1 MDSSIENSLRETFA
15 EQIIESTEIFGV
27 MNLKIAP
34 GSLLG
39 MCQKLHSEMGF
50 DYLADITAIDFND
63 RIEVVYQ
70 LTNLS
75 NNSRV
80 ALRLDLDRE
89 RPEVDSLTSIWN
101 GADFQEREVYD
112 LMGVVFERHPNL
124 TRILLPLDWEGY
136 PLRKDYV
143 IDD

>member
-1 MDSSIENSLRETFA
+1 MNSSVENTLRETFA
-15 EQIIESTEIFGV
+15 EQITESTERFGV
-27 MNLKIAP
+27 PNLKIAP
-34 GSLLG
+34 DSLLG
-39 MCQKLHSEMGF
+39 MCQKLHSELGF

-63 RIEVVYQ
+63 RIELVYQ
-70 LTNLS
+70 FTNLS

-89 RPEVDSLTSIWN
+89 KPEVDSLTSIWK
-101 GADFQEREVYD
+101 GADFQEREVFD
-112 LMGVVFERHPNL
+112 LMGVVFEGHPNL
-124 TRILLPLDWEGY
+124 TRILLPLDWEGH